1 MRLNRYGVEFIL
13 KAAYIA
19 TMRILSALVV
29 SLFVS
34 ASIFFTIK
42 FWGLSQVYAQYE
54 HPFYNENTP
63 VMFIK
68 PVFSQMREVLA
79 STQQN
84 VYLDVAFTADQKVVL
99 IQQKSQS
106 QADHTKNVRSKMY
119 EEIKNDV
126 YLLQDFKD
134 FLKNRKIIFNIAE
147 NAIAGHL
154 IFVDEL
160 KKLEL
165 EKGQQTLITSPY
177 ETMAQSIKDIL
188 PSHLFATTQPEI
200 LKIKAMESLKLI
212 EATSFRADIVIYP
225 LTFYKQVF
233 FTEELMNEL
242 KRRHKKMIV
251 GPISSTELQKAT
263 DLQPFGVIIDQNL

>member
-1 MRLNRYGVEFIL
+1 MRLNRYEVEFIA

-19 TMRILSALVV
+19 AMRILSALVV

-42 FWGLSQVYAQYE
+42 FWGLSQVYAPYA

-63 VMFIK
+63 VMFSK
-68 PVFSQMREVLA
+68 PVFSQIREVITN
-79 STQQN
+79 TQQN
-84 VYLDVAFTADQKVVL
+84 LYLDVAFTADQKVVL
-99 IQQKSQS
+99 IQQKSQT
-106 QADHTKNVRSKMY
+106 QTDHTKNVRSKMY
-119 EEIKNDV
+119 DEIKNDV
-126 YLLQDFKD
+126 YLLQNFKD
-134 FLKNRKIIFNIAE
+134 FLKNRKIIFNITE

-165 EKGQQTLITSPY
+165 DKGTQTLITSPY

-188 PSHLFATTQPEI
+188 PAHLYATTQPEI

-212 EATSFRADIVIYP
+212 EATSFRADVVIYP

-233 FTEELMNEL
+233 FTNDLINEL
-242 KRRHKKMIV
+242 NRRHKKIII
-251 GPISSTELQKAT
+251 GPINTAELEKASSLK
-263 DLQPFGVIIDQNL
+263 PFGIVIDQNL